1 MISKFFTFTAS
12 FVAFAGA
19 CVVTIAV
26 GRSAQQPDPL
36 KGAADA
42 LGASRIKTLEFV
54 ASGAN
59 FTVGQNFTPSDPWPR
74 VTVKSYKALINYDS
88 GSMHLELLREMGAT
102 MPRGGSVPFTG
113 ELLQIQGVT
122 GNYGSYPVP

>member
-12 FVAFAGA
+12 FVGFVGA

-26 GRSAQQPDPL
+26 AQSPQQPDAL

-42 LGASRIKTLEFV
+42 LGADRIKTLEFV

-59 FTVGQNFTPSDPWPR
+59 FTVGQNFTPANPGP
-74 VTVKSYKALINYDS
+74 L
-88 GSMHLELLREMGAT
+88 
-102 MPRGGSVPFTG
+102 
-113 ELLQIQGVT
+113 
-122 GNYGSYPVP
+122 